1 MILSKVVEDPQ
12 SGTCLN
18 VSYADVNGPVAN
30 YNPTGS
36 PFAQQ
41 SAAGTAFSAS
51 TASLNSTLSAA
62 AVQQGLVL
70 NGAGAAGLSLS
81 LNLTAPGQSIGTVTA
96 QLLDH
101 IKVCVENVLQFSFI
115 KSTIRNIK
123 PS

>member
-1 MILSKVVEDPQ
+1 MMILSKVVEDPQ

-18 VSYADVNGPVAN
+18 VSYADVSGPVAN

-41 SAAGTAFSAS
+41 AASSAPFGAS

-81 LNLTAPGQSIGTVTA
+81 LNLTAPGQSIGSVTA
-96 QLLDH
+96 PLLDH
-101 IKVCVENVLQFSFI
+101 VKVVLMFDS
-115 KSTIRNIK
+115 IRYI
-123 PS
+123 S